1 MVKYPSP
8 NWSISIFKITLF
20 FFKFRVGL
28 VNEFNVSHDREQDIL
43 PHLSVFIISFL
54 INFN

>member
-8 NWSISIFKITLF
+8 NWSISIFKIPLF
-20 FFKFRVGL
+20 FFKFRVGQ
-28 VNEFNVSHDREQDIL
+28 VNEFNVSHNREQDIL
-43 PHLSVFIISFL
+43 PHLSVFINFFL

>member
-1 MVKYPSP
+1 MVEYPSP
-8 NWSISIFKITLF
+8 NWSISIFKISVF
-20 FFKFRVGL
+20 FFKFRVDQ
-28 VNEFNVSHDREQDIL
+28 VNEFNVSQDREQDIL